1 MKHHRPLD
9 KEPSLR
15 PIGYQLLVG
24 IDLGQWLHQACV
36 LDANGEFLE
45 ERGFEHSVDGLSM
58 TLDWLLSLAGKH
70 AEHIAVAIE
79 KPHGAVV
86 ETLLDRGIAVF
97 AVNPK
102 QVDRFRDRHSMS
114 GAKDDRRDA
123 FVLADALRT
132 DGHRFQRL
140 QLPPPEIVALRE
152 LLRTRDQIVRNHVA
166 LSSQVRDLLARCWP
180 HLVALAPK
188 DKALDVFFC
197 ELLHRL
203 FDSTSDLSLEN
214 IQKLVHQHHIRRL
227 RPEQILQ
234 VLQKS
239 PLRVAPGTTEATSA
253 HLKLLL
259 HQLLLVRQHRRHSD
273 KLLERWFR
281 QLQPVPGQPYT
292 DAAILASLPGVG
304 AFVLASVLSYAHD
317 PVRLRNLD
325 AFRSLGGV
333 APVTKKS
340 GKRGQKRPQVLMRR
354 ARSLPLNNALHHW
367 ARIAVLRDPHAKEHY
382 DRLRA
387 SGSSHARSL
396 RGVMD
401 RILAIAVAMLRDR
414 TLYDP
419 TRRVRRDDVRK
430 KNPS

>member
-1 MKHHRPLD
+1 
-9 KEPSLR
+9 
-15 PIGYQLLVG
+15 
-24 IDLGQWLHQACV
+24 V
-36 LDANGEFLE
+36 LDAHGEFVE
-45 ERGFEHSVDGLSM
+45 ERGFEHSLDGLAA
-58 TLDWLLSLAGKH
+58 TVEWLVDLAGND
-70 AEHIAVAIE
+70 AERIAVAIE

-86 ETLLDRGIAVF
+86 ETLLERGIAVF
-97 AVNPK
+97 AINPK

-140 QLPPPEIVALRE
+140 QIPPPEIVALRE
-152 LLRTRDQIVRNHVA
+152 LLRARDQIVKNHVA
-166 LSSQVRDLLARCWP
+166 LSSQIRDLLTRCWP

-188 DKALDVFFC
+188 DKALDSFFC
-197 ELLHRL
+197 ELLQMFLDRHP
-203 FDSTSDLSLEN
+203 SSDFSLEN
-214 IQKLVHQHHIRRL
+214 IHKLVHHHQIRRL
-227 RPEQILQ
+227 RPKQILE
-234 VLQKS
+234 VLRKN

-259 HQLLLVRQHRRHSD
+259 HQLLLVRQHRRDSD
-273 KLLERWFR
+273 RHLERWFQ
-281 QLQPVPGQPYT
+281 QLQPTSDQPYT

-325 AFRSLGGV
+325 ALRSLGGI

-340 GKRGQKRPQVLMRR
+340 GKRGQQRPQILMRR
-354 ARSLPLNNALHHW
+354 ARSLPLGNALHHW
-367 ARIAVLRDPHAKEHY
+367 ARIAVLRDPLAKEHY
-382 DRLRA
+382 NRLRVR
-387 SGSSHARSL
+387 GHGHARAL

-401 RILAIAVAMLRDR
+401 RILATAVAMLRDR

-419 TRRVRRDDVRK
+419 TRRVRRDDIRK
-430 KNPS
+430 KTFS